1 MLPALSLAAFFA
13 WTTTTAAAAATAG
26 DGSIRAATPYL
37 SALREVRS
45 SILPNKQFFF
55 PGHSSGRFVNDEI
68 RDIGL
73 HTHDLPELDGLDNIH
88 APEPQGPLSASL
100 GLAANLWGAKQS
112 WFLVNGSTGGLLAA
126 ILAFTR
132 AARRR
137 ERKRRRRGAG
147 TLVGSTKRPTLIVT
161 RDAHKAVF
169 DALSIAQIDA
179 FVLPCRIDDEFGVSL
194 GPNPTTIMQTL
205 EQIDASEDVVG
216 MVLTR
221 PTYQGVVLP
230 AECVK
235 SISRLLQEKWGAPL
249 LIDEAHG
256 AHLRFLEGMEDGLAC
271 GAAVVVQ
278 STHKTL
284 TSPSQTAMMHS
295 AGGFWKEQ
303 EEDLHAC
310 FSALTTT
317 SPNSVLL
324 AALDAARA
332 HMEVVGEGRKLLHDA
347 VAAANILREE
357 LKKGGVRVFG
367 SGGDDPLRLSVGF
380 ADAVKIDD
388 ELCEEHGI
396 FCELNLPRCITYILP
411 LGLDVAAAKE
421 LAEKIVLAG
430 RARGGEGGGLERE
443 EQKEEEAGAVSFIDT
458 QMTLDGLEEVSLS
471 SPDEIIG
478 AVSAETVCL
487 YPPGIPIVIRGE
499 RIQPQTASRLLG
511 LGRNLLPSGTTITG
525 MAEPGQLRVFSS
537 ESEGKERNCLTR
549 TAREHG
555 STSI

>member
-1 MLPALSLAAFFA
+1 MLSRTASLAFLGA
-13 WTTTTAAAAATAG
+13 WTAVTAAIAG
-26 DGSIRAATPYL
+26 VGNTRTATPYL
-37 SALREVRS
+37 SALRQVRS

-88 APEPQGPLSASL
+88 APEPQGPLSMSL
-100 GLAANLWGAKQS
+100 RLAAELWGAKQT

-137 ERKRRRRGAG
+137 EREREKERGSG
-147 TLVGSTKRPTLIVT
+147 RGRGRGSTKRPTLIVT

-169 DALSIAQIDA
+169 DALSVAQIDA
-179 FVLPCRIDDEFGVSL
+179 FVLPCRVDDEFGVSL
-194 GPNPTTIMQTL
+194 GPNPTTILHTL

-230 AECVK
+230 SDCVK

-256 AHLRFLEGMEDGLAC
+256 AHLRFLEEMEDGLAC

-295 AGGFWKEQ
+295 AGGFWKNQ

-332 HMEVVGEGRKLLHDA
+332 HMEVGGRGRELLHEA
-347 VAAANILREE
+347 VNAANILREE
-357 LKKGGVRVFG
+357 LKRGGIRVLG
-367 SGGDDPLRLSVGF
+367 SDSDDPLRLSIGF

-388 ELCEEHGI
+388 ELCEKHGI

-411 LGLDVAAAKE
+411 IGLDVAAAKE
-421 LAEKIVLAG
+421 LAGKIILTG
-430 RARGGEGGGLERE
+430 KKGEGEGEVEVEGDQGGKDGQGEQE
-443 EQKEEEAGAVSFIDT
+443 EDKEEKGVVAFIDT
-458 QMTLDGLEEVSLS
+458 QITLDGLEEVSMSCL
-471 SPDEIIG
+471 DEIIG
-478 AVSAETVCL
+478 AISAETVCL

-499 RIQPQTASRLLG
+499 RILPQTATLLAG
-511 LGRNLLPSGTTITG
+511 LGGHSLQLPSGTTITG
-525 MAEPGQLRVFSS
+525 MAELGRLCVFCEGQGLV
-537 ESEGKERNCLTR
+537 
-549 TAREHG
+549 
-555 STSI
+555 